1 MKHASLLVLPLG
13 LSLGFSFAE
22 EESTYQGLYPAC
34 WRREENGVITVWY
47 DAEKA

>member
-34 WRREENGVITVWY
+34 GLREENGVITVWY